1 MPNLHLKVNQI
12 GYRPDAPI
20 KLALLG
26 AWMGT
31 LGPLN
36 YGRDEREC
44 IVMDAESGLR
54 PCGSPSPFV
63 TQRMLQTRV
72 PIGTTSRRKT
82 FTNVILRS

>member
-1 MPNLHLKVNQI
+1 MMMPNLHLKVNQI

-44 IVMDAESGLR
+44 IVMDAESGLEALR
-54 PCGSPSPFV
+54 VLSFFV
-63 TQRMLQTRV
+63 TQRMLRV
-72 PIGTTSRRKT
+72 PIGTTSRR
-82 FTNVILRS
+82 RPSPM